1 MARRKMTL
9 RRVDPWTVL
18 KFGFVLN
25 LCLLTI
31 ALVGFGVVWFV
42 IGTLGLIDQA
52 CQLATDVGFESCG
65 VDGANLFRLLLL
77 LGGLWTVIQTAL
89 MVFGAFLYNLLADLV
104 GGIGVT
110 VLEEGSVGLRADVAR
125 RRAAETRAGDAAQT
139 RSGSATE
146 GKAGSTAADGTA
158 HTPTDDHPPRDEGT
172 ATAATSRTSGSDER
186 DEDPLFG
193 P

>member
-25 LCLLTI
+25 LCMLAI

-42 IGTLGLIDQA
+42 IRTLGLIEQA

-65 VDGANLFRLLLL
+65 VNGANLFRLLLL

-125 RRAAETRAGDAAQT
+125 RRAAETR
-139 RSGSATE
+139 SASPGTE
-146 GKAGSTAADGTA
+146 GAPR
-158 HTPTDDHPPRDEGT
+158 TPTGPQPTRDE
-172 ATAATSRTSGSDER
+172 TAATSASSRASARDDR
-186 DEDPLFG
+186 DEDSLFG